1 MSKNR
6 VAAYITAYKDYAA
19 VNQCIQAIRQQT
31 YKVSAI
37 FVLDNSPVSL
47 LDNTDSSIIV
57 SHHPTNIGIGEGLRI
72 AIQWAISQGYDFLWT
87 FDQDS
92 VPTANCLDTLLETY
106 EKLSG
111 DNYKIGIIAPTPID
125 KRTNEV
131 VEGAVYNCDRF
142 IAYKHNSKVGFYECD
157 APITS
162 GSLISLS
169 VAKNISLPRG
179 DLFID
184 GIDLDYG
191 LRLRQQGFKNLIVP
205 SAIMYHNFGQPI
217 KVKFLNKEI
226 FVHKYS
232 ALRHYYICRNHTY
245 LSTRYAKGWYK
256 LTSCL
261 RRLKFLIR
269 TLAFILMYDS
279 EERVIKI
286 WACLLGTFYGLK
298 GKLGKT
304 WQ

>member
-1 MSKNR
+1 MNKNR
-6 VAAYITAYKDYAA
+6 VAAYITAYQDYSA

-47 LDNTDSSIIV
+47 LKNTDSSIVV
-57 SHHPTNIGIGEGLRI
+57 SYHSDNIGIGEGLRI
-72 AIQWAISQGYDFLWT
+72 AMEWANSQGYDFLWT

-92 VPTANCLDTLLETY
+92 IPTPNCLDILLKTY
-106 EKLSG
+106 EELVS
-111 DNYKIGIIAPTPID
+111 DIYKIGIIAPTPVD

-131 VEGAVYNCDRF
+131 VEGVVYNCDRF
-142 IAYKHNSKVGFYECD
+142 AACKHNSKVRFYECD

-162 GSLISLS
+162 GSLISLN
-169 VAKNISLPRG
+169 VTKTISPPRG

-191 LRLRQQGFKNLIVP
+191 LRFRQKGFKNLIVP
-205 SAIMYHNFGQPI
+205 SAIMYHNFGQPLR
-217 KVKFLNKEI
+217 VKFLNKEI
-226 FVHKYS
+226 FVQQYS

-245 LSTRYAKGWYK
+245 LSRHYAQGWYK

-269 TLAFILMYDS
+269 TLAFILIYDS
-279 EERVIKI
+279 EQRSVKI
-286 WACLLGTFYGLK
+286 WACLLGTFHGFK

-304 WQ
+304 FH